1 MRTRSADSLSLRLV
15 LLVCLCSLPLLGCS
29 QSSQKER
36 VIPLKASASMNN
48 ARSILE
54 NYAKGAPITSE
65 ADSFDAV
72 VAGVRKEDE
81 AAADTLDKA
90 FKQIRENPGNR
101 AKIAKD
107 TLKQLPAKPEP
118 EPAQEDAAPTE

>member
-1 MRTRSADSLSLRLV
+1 MRTRSVNSLGLQLV
-15 LLVCLCSLPLLGCS
+15 LLACLCTLPLLGCS

-72 VAGVRKEDE
+72 VAGVRKDDE

-101 AKIAKD
+101 AKIAKE

-118 EPAQEDAAPTE
+118 EPAPPTE

>member
-1 MRTRSADSLSLRLV
+1 MHTPTMNSFRI
-15 LLVCLCSLPLLGCS
+15 LLAAAVCLGTHSLIGCS

-72 VAGVRKEDE
+72 VSGVRKENPE
-81 AAADTLDKA
+81 SADKLADA
-90 FKQIRENPGNR
+90 FAKIRANPGNR
-101 AKIAKD
+101 ARYAKE
-107 TLKQLPAKPEP
+107 TLKELPAEP
-118 EPAQEDAAPTE
+118 EPAAEDHLPAK

>member
-1 MRTRSADSLSLRLV
+1 MRHLSAHSVYLRLV
-15 LLVCLCSLPLLGCS
+15 VATCLLTLPLVGCS

-65 ADSFDAV
+65 ADSFDTV
-72 VAGVRKEDE
+72 VAGVRKENAE
-81 AAADTLDKA
+81 VADILAEA
-90 FKQIRENPGNR
+90 FKKIRENPGNR
-101 AKIAKD
+101 ARIAKD
-107 TLKQLPAKPEP
+107 TLKEMPAKPEP
-118 EPAQEDAAPTE
+118 TPEAEPPAE

>member
-1 MRTRSADSLSLRLV
+1 MRTRSADSLGLQLV
-15 LLVCLCSLPLLGCS
+15 LLVCLCTLPLLGCS

-72 VAGVRKEDE
+72 VAGVRKDDP

-90 FKQIRENPGNR
+90 FKQIRENPSNR

-107 TLKQLPAKPEP
+107 TLKELPAKPEP
-118 EPAQEDAAPTE
+118 EPAPPAE

>member
-1 MRTRSADSLSLRLV
+1 MRSVSIDSHWLHFV
-15 LLVCLCSLPLLGCS
+15 VVACLITLPLVGCS

-54 NYAKGAPITSE
+54 NYSKGAPITSE

-72 VAGVRKEDE
+72 VEGVRKEDPKV
-81 AAADTLDKA
+81 ADVLADA
-90 FKQIRENPGNR
+90 FKKIRENPGNR
-101 AKIAKD
+101 ARIAKD
-107 TLKQLPAKPEP
+107 ALKELPAKPEP
-118 EPAQEDAAPTE
+118 EPVSQDAAPTE

>member
-1 MRTRSADSLSLRLV
+1 MHSRSANSFGLPI
-15 LLVCLCSLPLLGCS
+15 LLALCSFTLPLLGCS

-72 VAGVRKEDE
+72 VAGVRKENPE
-81 AAADTLDKA
+81 AADTLEKA
-90 FKQIRENPGNR
+90 FKDIRQNPGNR
-101 AKIAKD
+101 ARIAKE
-107 TLKQLPAKPEP
+107 TLKELPAKPEP
-118 EPAQEDAAPTE
+118 EAPAEDSPPAE

>member
-1 MRTRSADSLSLRLV
+1 MRSVSIDSHWLHFV
-15 LLVCLCSLPLLGCS
+15 VVACLITLPLVGCS

-54 NYAKGAPITSE
+54 NYSKGAPITSE

-72 VAGVRKEDE
+72 VEGVRKEDPKV
-81 AAADTLDKA
+81 ADVLADA
-90 FKQIRENPGNR
+90 FKKIRENPSNR
-101 AKIAKD
+101 ARIAKD
-107 TLKQLPAKPEP
+107 ALKELPAKPEP
-118 EPAQEDAAPTE
+118 EPVSQDAAPTE